1 MVSSWRQEPELVT
14 EATICVMK
22 CFSESE
28 RSEWMEEQIREC
40 LQSDHPILI
49 VYQRLTALLTQFST
63 LVPTSSPISLLI
75 SDCLPFVLQTDVT
88 CTSQQMDMTCTSQ
101 QKQGNISCIQWTACV
116 KQLIRILL
124 PSASN
129 HLQPLLNQA
138 IVFVSKGCDNS
149 LAVIQEL
156 VLSCNF
162 YHMWFF
168 PFYIIRSQFSPIH
181 QMIQHLS
188 QSILPSCD
196 KENGFCN
203 SASMFS
209 CFLQLLK
216 HGIQMLDLVE
226 DLQLE
231 LLIQLCISALCS
243 FQKQLIRDVSSFLE
257 MIVILNTDERVAGLV
272 QSYSIPI
279 IRSCVCVCFSSNH

>member
-14 EATICVMK
+14 EATAYVMK

-63 LVPTSSPISLLI
+63 LFPTSSPISLLI

-88 CTSQQMDMTCTSQ
+88 CTSQQ
-101 QKQGNISCIQWTACV
+101 KQGNISCIQWAACV

-149 LAVIQEL
+149 LAIIQEL

-162 YHMWFF
+162 YHM
-168 PFYIIRSQFSPIH
+168 
-181 QMIQHLS
+181 
-188 QSILPSCD
+188 
-196 KENGFCN
+196 
-203 SASMFS
+203 
-209 CFLQLLK
+209 
-216 HGIQMLDLVE
+216 
-226 DLQLE
+226 
-231 LLIQLCISALCS
+231 
-243 FQKQLIRDVSSFLE
+243 
-257 MIVILNTDERVAGLV
+257 
-272 QSYSIPI
+272 
-279 IRSCVCVCFSSNH
+279 